1 MQFHYALVDDLMTGP
16 EFEAK
21 VEEQITACGDLIDEQ
36 TAAMLVVR
44 DAGRQHQ
51 KIRDLAGRSSLVLF
65 FGRLLAVTPPHTFKR
80 KDESEGLVSTMT
92 VGDESGRAEV
102 TLWDERAEGA
112 AELEVGDVF
121 EIIAKRSERRAG
133 EFTLLAM
140 QKAACEIRCQ
150 APQPVQEGEDAPPE
164 LVVRL
169 LAREEPRTFSRRDGT
184 TGEMVGALIGTEE
197 GTARLVCWYPPLL
210 DGFSAGEV
218 VRLVGAT
225 RNRRSERP
233 EYLISEAGEITATD
247 QEVTVPLTP
256 LSALVPDQTFSV
268 TGTVRAIQPAR
279 EFVTRNGIRSWVRNL
294 ILGDQET
301 EVPVVLWGDHALQ
314 GISVG
319 EDLHMYH
326 LSARNGRSGSLE
338 LSASWGSVVVTPV
351 PPPKEVTL
359 SGTVVV
365 TGAGIFLDTG
375 EGRYLLTD
383 RAPHGHEVEVTGV
396 LQGSRLTPVST
407 RLLIPDYAAVKERI
421 RRLIDE

>member
-21 VEEQITACGDLIDEQ
+21 VEAQITACGDLIDEQ

-44 DAGRQHQ
+44 DAGRQHL

-65 FGRLLAVTPPHTFKR
+65 FARLLSVTPPHTFTR
-80 KDESEGLVSTMT
+80 KDGSEGMVSTMT

-102 TLWDERAEGA
+102 MLWDERAEGA
-112 AELEVGDVF
+112 VELEVGEVF

-133 EFTLLAM
+133 EFTLMAL

-150 APQPVQEGEDAPPE
+150 VPQPVQEGEDAPPE

-169 LAREEPRTFSRRDGT
+169 LALEQPRTFSRRDGT
-184 TGEMVGALIGTEE
+184 TGEMVGALIGTEA

-210 DGFSAGEV
+210 DGFSAGEAIK
-218 VRLVGAT
+218 LVGAT

-233 EYLISEAGEITATD
+233 EYLISETGEITATD

-256 LSALVPDQTFSV
+256 LSALVPDQIFSV
-268 TGTVRAIQPAR
+268 SGTVRAIQPAR
-279 EFVTRNGIRSWVRNL
+279 EFVTRNGDRSWVRNL
-294 ILGDQET
+294 IIGDLET
-301 EVPVVLWGDHALQ
+301 EVPVVLWGDHALL

-319 EDLHMYH
+319 EVLSLYH

-338 LSASWGSVVVTPV
+338 LSAGWGSVVVTPA
-351 PPPKEVTL
+351 PPPEEVTL
-359 SGTVVV
+359 SGTVIV
-365 TGAGIFLDTG
+365 TGAGTFLDTDD
-375 EGRYLLTD
+375 GRYLLTD
-383 RAPHGHEVEVTGV
+383 GAPHGREVEMTGV
-396 LQGSRLTPVST
+396 LQGYRLTPVST
-407 RLLIPDYAAVKERI
+407 RLLVPDYAAVKEQI
-421 RRLIDE
+421 KRLIDD